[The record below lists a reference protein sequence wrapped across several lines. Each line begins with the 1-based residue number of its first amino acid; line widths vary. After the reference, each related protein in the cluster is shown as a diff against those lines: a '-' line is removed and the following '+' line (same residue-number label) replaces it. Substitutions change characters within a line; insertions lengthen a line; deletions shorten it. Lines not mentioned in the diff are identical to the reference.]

1 MRPINLLA
9 GLSVAG
15 LLLPEAVAYAGIAGL
30 PPDRAIL
37 AGVVGGLAYAAIGRS
52 RFAIVSATSTTAAIL
67 AATLATIPASAGE
80 KGGIATMVVGL
91 VGLLLLA
98 ASALRLGVLTDFISR
113 PVLRGFAFGLAVT
126 IILRQLPALVG
137 LSPASTGPFDLLGH
151 LLSEMGDWHFVSL
164 GVGGVALA
172 ALLLLRRYPA
182 IPGTL
187 LVLIAGIAAS
197 YLLDLDRH
205 GVTVVGATSIGL
217 AWPSFPAFDWPLYSR
232 LAQLCLP
239 LVLILFAESWGTMR
253 TLALHHGDRLDGNRE
268 LAALGVANLASAAVR
283 GMPVSAGFSASAAN
297 EGAGAT
303 SQTAALTALG
313 GLALLAAVATPA
325 MAWLPHP
332 VLAAVVI
339 AALSHAI
346 DPAPILR
353 LWTMKRDWLVAI
365 CAASAV
371 LMLGIV
377 NGMLV
382 AIGLSVID
390 VLHRLSSPHIAR
402 LGRIGVHDYVDV
414 ARHDDAV
421 MPPGIAIWRPAAPL
435 FFANAD
441 RVLAAISARSIGQE
455 PIRGI
460 VVSLEESIDFD
471 STAMD
476 ALAEFDEAMRAAG
489 MQVRYAR
496 VHDLVRDLMD
506 RSGAADLHARS
517 SFSVDDAVAALLDG
531 DPPGPGDR
539 T

>member
-1 MRPINLLA
+1 MRPMNLLA
-9 GLSVAG
+9 GISVAG

-37 AGVVGGLAYAAIGRS
+37 AGIVGGLAYAAIGRS

-80 KGGIATMVVGL
+80 KGALATMVVAL
-91 VGLLLLA
+91 VGILLLA

-126 IILRQLPALVG
+126 IIIRQLPGLVG
-137 LSPASTGPFDLLGH
+137 LAPASSGPFDLLGQ
-151 LLSEMGDWHFVSL
+151 LFLAVRDWHFVSL
-164 GVGGVALA
+164 GVGAVALA
-172 ALLLLRRYPA
+172 ALLMLRRYPA

-197 YLLDLDRH
+197 FLFDLTRH
-205 GVTVVGATSIGL
+205 GVTVVGATPFAL
-217 AWPSFPAFDWPLYSR
+217 AWPSLPAFDWPLYSR
-232 LAQLCLP
+232 LAQLSLP
-239 LVLILFAESWGTMR
+239 LVVILFAESWGTMR
-253 TLALHHGDRLDGNRE
+253 TLALHHGDRLGGNRE
-268 LAALGVANLASAAVR
+268 LAALGVANLASAMVR

-297 EGAGAT
+297 EGAGTT
-303 SQTAALTALG
+303 SKVAALTALG

-325 MAWLPHP
+325 MALLPHP

-339 AALSHAI
+339 AALAHAI
-346 DPAPILR
+346 DPAPIQR
-353 LWTMKRDWLVAI
+353 LWAMKRDYVVAI
-365 CAASAV
+365 CAAAAV

-441 RVLAAISARSIGQE
+441 RVLAAIAARSIGRE
-455 PIRGI
+455 PIHGI

-476 ALAEFDEAMRAAG
+476 ALVEFDASMRAAG
-489 MQVRYAR
+489 IAVRYAR

-506 RSGAADLHARS
+506 RSGAGDLHARS
-517 SFSVDDAVAALLDG
+517 SFSVDDAVAALIGAGRPLAGDG
-531 DPPGPGDR
+531 G
-539 T
+539 

>member
-1 MRPINLLA
+1 MRPMNLLA
-9 GLSVAG
+9 GISVAG

-30 PPDRAIL
+30 PPGRAIL
-37 AGVVGGLAYAAIGRS
+37 AGIVGGLAYAAIGRS
-52 RFAIVSATSTTAAIL
+52 RFAIVSASSTTAAIL
-67 AATLATIPASAGE
+67 AAALATIPGSADE
-80 KGGIATMVVGL
+80 KGALATVVIGL

-98 ASALRLGVLTDFISR
+98 ASVLRLGVLTDFISR

-126 IILRQLPALVG
+126 IIIRQLPALVG
-137 LSPASTGPFDLLGH
+137 VSPASTGPFDLLAQ
-151 LLSEMGDWHFVSL
+151 LLRGIGDWHFVSL
-164 GVGGVALA
+164 GVGGIALT

-182 IPGTL
+182 VPGTL
-187 LVLIAGIAAS
+187 LVLIAGIAVS
-197 YLLDLDRH
+197 FLFDLARH
-205 GVTVVGATSIGL
+205 GVAVVGAIPIEL
-217 AWPSFPAFDWPLYSR
+217 AWPSFPAFDWQLYSR
-232 LAQLCLP
+232 LAQLGLP
-239 LVLILFAESWGTMR
+239 LVVILFAESWGTMR
-253 TLALHHGDRLDGNRE
+253 TLALRHGDKLDGNRE
-268 LAALGVANLASAAVR
+268 LAALGMANLASSVVR

-297 EGAGAT
+297 EGVGAT
-303 SQTAALTALG
+303 SQAAALTALG

-325 MAWLPHP
+325 MAFLPHA
-332 VLAAVVI
+332 VLAAIVI

-365 CAASAV
+365 CAAAAV
-371 LMLGIV
+371 LLLGIV

-414 ARHDDAV
+414 SRHDDAV
-421 MPPGIAIWRPAAPL
+421 MPPGIAIWRPVAPL

-441 RVLAAISARSIGQE
+441 RVLAAIAARSNENG
-455 PIRGI
+455 PIHGI

-476 ALAEFDEAMRAAG
+476 ALVEFDTGMRAVGIA
-489 MQVRYAR
+489 VRYAR

-517 SFSVDDAVAALLDG
+517 NFNVDDAVSALAG
-531 DPPGPGDR
+531 DVRPVVGDR